1 MRVCCGD
8 FSAIN
13 CWEIFLTRLV
23 EGSGFIWWS
32 WDLNLQHDLGGP
44 VKVDSSFWTI
54 GEFLCCL
61 FICCSLLSPSSSQ
74 YSLMSEKLV
83 FRCLMKICIR
93 TFWLTDLVCVEDRI
107 MHVTLQKR
115 QKGEPWPS
123 AIAGHG
129 NLDAFTADQE
139 QRRLMLERFQE
150 EVCTENF
157 VLFLLHP
164 KPCFL
169 NLSQSASS
177 PSLLPIP
184 SRNTTEN
191 SGCRFCRMG
200 LPEILGFDYY
210 RLFWIL
216 ISYVHVLDV
225 QHPGFDFSQA
235 QFTGNVP
242 NPSTFLGGI
251 KQ

>member
-1 MRVCCGD
+1 VRRF

-13 CWEIFLTRLV
+13 RWEIFLTRLV

-61 FICCSLLSPSSSQ
+61 FIRCSLLSPSSSQ

-83 FRCLMKICIR
+83 FRCLMNICIR
-93 TFWLTDLVCVEDRI
+93 TFWLIDLVCVEDRI

-115 QKGEPWPS
+115 QKGQPWPS

-150 EVCTENF
+150 EVCMENF

-164 KPCFL
+164 KSCSL

-177 PSLLPIP
+177 PSL
-184 SRNTTEN
+184 
-191 SGCRFCRMG
+191 
-200 LPEILGFDYY
+200 PEIRQKTQDADSVEWGCLN
-210 RLFWIL
+210 FWALITIVYSGSWFLMCMSWMYSTQVL
-216 ISYVHVLDV
+216 ISHKRN
-225 QHPGFDFSQA
+225 SQA
-235 QFTGNVP
+235 MSQTRALSWVV
-242 NPSTFLGGI
+242 
-251 KQ
+251 

>member
-1 MRVCCGD
+1 MNDPWVFWRLEIHCCAGETIYEWD
-8 FSAIN
+8 QTLEEVNLYIS
-13 CWEIFLTRLV
+13 LPDTLPSRLLYCTIKPQHV
-23 EGSGFIWWS
+23 ELGVKGNPPY
-32 WDLNLQHDLGGP
+32 LNHDLGGP

-54 GEFLCCL
+54 
-61 FICCSLLSPSSSQ
+61 
-74 YSLMSEKLV
+74 
-83 FRCLMKICIR
+83 
-93 TFWLTDLVCVEDRI
+93 EDRI

-115 QKGEPWPS
+115 QKGQPWPS

-164 KPCFL
+164 KLCFL
-169 NLSQSASS
+169 KLSQSASL

-184 SRNTTEN
+184 SRNTTED
-191 SGCRFCRMG
+191 SGCTFCRMG

-210 RLFWIL
+210 HLFWIL